1 MDIKF
6 GSPNKLRKVIDMKF
20 HSIFKVKPKTSK
32 DDAKISFINQL
43 LTKKIFNDHI
53 FENYFIF
60 AICDLD
66 SPIQLYYRLLW
77 TELYLKQPVEYFN
90 LHDDNQVALRL
101 SLSECVKYI
110 QTVTPPA
117 MLDKVN
123 QQMSNVDDI
132 VDLMKFYLIDE
143 TDRGLKA
150 YNLTTFYSVFHTEV
164 FETNFKPDFKKIAF
178 VRDRLKQ
185 YSHGEILG
193 LIDASTASI
202 QSILKSESREMF
214 DEEWIQMTF
223 HVDTEDDLHMLYPFL
238 YNNHF
243 RICDLHCEDIGLFV
257 SAYADT
263 ITPDIVKMIQVT
275 YSQLLGA

>member
-1 MDIKF
+1 
-6 GSPNKLRKVIDMKF
+6 MKF
-20 HSIFKVKPKTSK
+20 HSVFKLKPKSSM
-32 DDAKISFINQL
+32 DDLKESFINQL
-43 LTKKIFNDHI
+43 LAKKIFNDHM

-60 AICDLD
+60 SICDLD
-66 SPIQLYYRLLW
+66 SPIQLYYRILW
-77 TELYLKQPVEYFN
+77 AELYLKQESENYVIHN
-90 LHDDNQVALRL
+90 DNQVHLKL
-101 SLSECVKYI
+101 SLSECLKYI

-123 QQMSNVDDI
+123 QQLTTIDSI
-132 VDLMKFYLIDE
+132 IDLMKFYLIDE

-164 FETNFKPDFKKIAF
+164 FETNYKPDFKKISF
-178 VRDRLKQ
+178 VRDKLKR

-193 LIDASTASI
+193 LVDASTASI

-214 DEEWIQMTF
+214 GEEWIQMTF
-223 HVDTEDDLHMLYPFL
+223 HVDTEDDLRMLYPFL
-238 YNNHF
+238 CNNYF

-263 ITPDIVKMIQVT
+263 ITPDVVNMIRVT